1 MVDELPLS
9 LVVGVPVVAVS
20 PVVGVVGEPVVV
32 SGPVASLVAPLLLS
46 PSVNAS
52 SPRPQAS
59 KSVVAASETRR

>member
-1 MVDELPLS
+1 MMPV
-9 LVVGVPVVAVS
+9 VPVV
-20 PVVGVVGEPVVV
+20 PVVPVSAPLELVETSVVV